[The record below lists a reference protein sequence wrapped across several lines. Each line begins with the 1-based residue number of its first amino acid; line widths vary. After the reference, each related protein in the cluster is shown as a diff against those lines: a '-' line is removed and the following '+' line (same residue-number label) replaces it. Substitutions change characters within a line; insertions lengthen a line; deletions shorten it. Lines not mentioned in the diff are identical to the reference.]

1 MFKRHGF
8 KRLDALAPASLVVAG
23 MIAAG
28 AAFAQEAPPAAAA
41 KPDSAAAKPAAA
53 KPDSAAAKP
62 AAAKPD
68 SAAAATPAPAPA
80 KPAKLTPIVKPYAER
95 RLQDGPWA
103 EDANWLSFMA
113 GYARAGG
120 ANAGDAMGGYG
131 FGFTHMI
138 NTKWSFNAQ
147 IRHELLGHIGNS
159 IEMSVPMTAEFDRHF
174 KWKTVVRPYL
184 GVGGGYYFHKYYRTS
199 TDYTG
204 SPGGGWHMAFGMNLP
219 IDDRHVLGVDSR
231 VGFVKGRGENVV
243 NPVFGPEADTM
254 KQWSIKLV
262 RARPP
267 RRIAPRVVSGREQV

>member
-8 KRLDALAPASLVVAG
+8 KRLAALACASLVVAG
-23 MIAAG
+23 MTAAG
-28 AAFAQEAPPAAAA
+28 AALAQGAPPAAAA

-53 KPDSAAAKP
+53 VAR
-62 AAAKPD
+62 
-68 SAAAATPAPAPA
+68 PA
-80 KPAKLTPIVKPYAER
+80 KPKPIKKPYAER
-95 RLQDGPWA
+95 RILDGPWA

-131 FGFTHMI
+131 VGFTHMI

-159 IEMSVPMTAEFDRHF
+159 YEMSVPMTADFNRHF

-184 GVGGGYYFHKYYRTS
+184 GVGGGYYFHKYYRTES
-199 TDYTG
+199 DYTG
-204 SPGGGWHMAFGMNLP
+204 SPGGGWHMALGMNLP
-219 IDDRHVLGVDSR
+219 IDDRHVMGIDSR

-243 NPVFGPEADTM
+243 NPVFGPEASTM
-254 KQWSIKLV
+254 KQWSVKLV
-262 RARPP
+262 WA
-267 RRIAPRVVSGREQV
+267 VVP